1 MNGREMPPH
10 YSGMNFIVLVLLAQA
25 QVSSTQPAPVPRE
38 PPKWEVFMG
47 MQGGLRPDTLGGGG
61 GALLGVNRQIF
72 SWLRAELSLGLGAY
86 TQPVD
91 VLTMIRV
98 GARLEWPNL
107 GRLHPF
113 LAVNFAHQHEA
124 GWDHVKRDPIPVVLG
139 LSEHDGGIHHRTG
152 IETGIGVSYDLFAR
166 KGVWG
171 AGRIGVKASLTS
183 LLGDGSP
190 RYVDLTTLVG
200 LCF

>member
-1 MNGREMPPH
+1 
-10 YSGMNFIVLVLLAQA
+10 MNFLVLVLLAQA
-25 QVSSTQPAPVPRE
+25 QVSSKQPEVPKA

-47 MQGGLRPDTLGGGG
+47 FQGGLRPDSIGPGG
-61 GALLGVNRQIF
+61 GALLGVNRQIL
-72 SWLRAELSLGLGAY
+72 SWLRAELSLGLGVY
-86 TQPVD
+86 SQPLD

-98 GARLEWPNL
+98 GARLEWPSL

-113 LAVNFAHQHEA
+113 LVVNFAHQHEA
-124 GWDHVKRDPIPVVLG
+124 GWELVKQDPIPVVLG
-139 LSEHDGGIHHRTG
+139 LSEHEGGIHHRTG
-152 IETGIGVSYDLFAR
+152 IETGVGISYDLFAR
-166 KGVWG
+166 KGLPVS
-171 AGRIGVKASLTS
+171 GRIGVKASVTS

>member
-1 MNGREMPPH
+1 MNGREIRPH
-10 YSGMNFIVLVLLAQA
+10 YSGMTVIMLMLLAQA
-25 QVSSTQPAPVPRE
+25 QVSSRPPEVPRE

-47 MQGGLRPDTLGGGG
+47 LQGGLRPDTLGGGG
-61 GALLGVNRQIF
+61 GALLGVNRQLF

-86 TQPVD
+86 SQPVD
-91 VLTMIRV
+91 VLTMIRI
-98 GARLEWPNL
+98 GARLEWPTQ

-113 LAVNFAHQHEA
+113 LVVNFAHQHEA
-124 GWDHVKRDPIPVVLG
+124 GWEHVKMDPIPVVLG

-152 IETGIGVSYDLFAR
+152 IETGMGLSYDLFAR
-166 KGVWG
+166 KGLPVS
-171 AGRIGVKASLTS
+171 GRIGVKASLTS

>member
-10 YSGMNFIVLVLLAQA
+10 YSGMNFIVLVLLAQV
-25 QVSSTQPAPVPRE
+25 QVSATRPAPVPRE
-38 PPKWEVFMG
+38 PPRWEVFMG

-61 GALLGVNRQIF
+61 GALLGVNRQIL

-124 GWDHVKRDPIPVVLG
+124 GWEHVKMDPIPVVLG
-139 LSEHDGGIHHRTG
+139 LSEHDGGIHHRSG

-166 KGVWG
+166 KGVPVS
-171 AGRIGVKASLTS
+171 GRIGVKASLTS